1 MKIPESH
8 LRRLISEELR
18 NLREVSWRWDPKSS
32 GRPGGRHHPE
42 PGTVRGPQP
51 PGSWPHHVSPRSFQ
65 DTIDLLRSTDEFG
78 RVTTSGI
85 YDHLRAAG
93 YTDDAISV
101 VVDEYSGSELDE
113 GSHLRRLISEEL
125 RSLRES
131 DPRFWSSFE
140 SDIMSRDP
148 SRWDPPETTEW
159 PAGTPLLARSP
170 SDLSSPAG
178 MEHVNVPDIELALRS
193 LETNLHKA
201 FADRFGSRMK
211 VWSREAGHR
220 RGVGLPVYD
229 ESGHEI
235 QRPVADVLEA
245 IHDLSNRLSKDYW
258 ASHRHS
264 KDPKPR
270 THVLTLGALRIEID
284 EVILQV
290 EDLSKEITSRR
301 AGTASPGY
309 STERTTALPL
319 AAMHEALEEFKKK
332 IHWH

>member
-1 MKIPESH
+1 VKISESH

-18 NLREVSWRWDPKSS
+18 KLWEVSWRWDPKSS
-32 GRPGGRHHPE
+32 GRRGGRHHPE

-51 PGSWPHHVSPRSFQ
+51 PGSWPHHVSPRNFQ

-101 VVDEYSGSELDE
+101 AVDEYSGSELDE

-140 SDIMSRDP
+140 ADIMSRDP

-159 PAGTPLLARSP
+159 PEGTPLFARRPTERSEPP
-170 SDLSSPAG
+170 SLDHVDMALVGNLVRDLGYDVHKVIAG
-178 MEHVNVPDIELALRS
+178 
-193 LETNLHKA
+193 
-201 FADRFGSRMK
+201 RFGSRMK
-211 VWSREAGHR
+211 VYSRQDGHR
-220 RGVGLPVYD
+220 LGVGLPVYD
-229 ESGHEI
+229 DRGHEV
-235 QRPVADVLEA
+235 RNPVADVLDR
-245 IHDLSNRLSKDYW
+245 IQDLQLRISKDFW
-258 ASHRHS
+258 DAHPHS

-270 THVLTLGALRIEID
+270 KHILTLEKLREEISQAIEEAQGLQDMFSERGDPRLSQEIGSAL
-284 EVILQV
+284 
-290 EDLSKEITSRR
+290 S
-301 AGTASPGY
+301 
-309 STERTTALPL
+309 
-319 AAMHEALEEFKKK
+319 EFKKEL
-332 IHWH
+332 HWR